1 MHGWHSSASFSS
13 KIVTPARKIFSK
25 GTLDLREANE
35 ILQVFIKK
43 ENYESA
49 VI

>member
-1 MHGWHSSASFSS
+1 MNVWNSSVSFSS
-13 KIVTPARKIFSK
+13 KIVTSAYKIFSK
-25 GTLDLREANE
+25 GTLDLREANQ
-35 ILQVFIKK
+35 IFQVFIKK